1 MTGYFNSN
9 LAGVR
14 NISLSPPVSSLHL
27 ANSCAIYLHT
37 QLEHMPGG
45 NGKRDA
51 KRAAARENKVPSKS
65 TLKRRAK
72 KAREAAAAEDY
83 DNVDPHADDIGD
95 ADIHDV
101 SVGMG
106 AGSSGVGCGANAES
120 LPTVDARTVPLPS
133 FGPPSAYCE
142 PTR

>member
-1 MTGYFNSN
+1 
-9 LAGVR
+9 
-14 NISLSPPVSSLHL
+14 
-27 ANSCAIYLHT
+27 
-37 QLEHMPGG
+37 MPGG

-51 KRAAARENKVPSKS
+51 KRAAARENKVEPSKA
-65 TLKRRAK
+65 TLYRRAK

>member
-1 MTGYFNSN
+1 MSRPG
-9 LAGVR
+9 
-14 NISLSPPVSSLHL
+14 
-27 ANSCAIYLHT
+27 
-37 QLEHMPGG
+37 GG
-45 NGKRDA
+45 NGSRTA
-51 KRAAARENKVPSKS
+51 KRAAARANKVPSQR
-65 TLKRRAK
+65 TLERRAK

-120 LPTVDARTVPLPS
+120 LPTVDVRTVPLPS

>member
-1 MTGYFNSN
+1 M
-9 LAGVR
+9 
-14 NISLSPPVSSLHL
+14 SSR
-27 ANSCAIYLHT
+27 S
-37 QLEHMPGG
+37 GG
-45 NGKRDA
+45 HGSRTA
-51 KRAAARENKVPSKS
+51 KRAAARENRVPSKW
-65 TLKRRAK
+65 TLNRRAK

>member
-1 MTGYFNSN
+1 
-9 LAGVR
+9 
-14 NISLSPPVSSLHL
+14 
-27 ANSCAIYLHT
+27 
-37 QLEHMPGG
+37 MPGKSG
-45 NGKRDA
+45 GHGSRTA
-51 KRAAARENKVPSKS
+51 KRAAARANKVPSQR
-65 TLKRRAK
+65 TIRRRAK

-83 DNVDPHADDIGD
+83 DNVGRDLHADDIGD

-120 LPTVDARTVPLPS
+120 LPTVDARAVPLPS

>member
-1 MTGYFNSN
+1 M
-9 LAGVR
+9 
-14 NISLSPPVSSLHL
+14 SSR
-27 ANSCAIYLHT
+27 S
-37 QLEHMPGG
+37 GG
-45 NGKRDA
+45 HGKRDA
-51 KRAAARENKVPSKS
+51 KRAAARENKVVGPMQHD
-65 TLKRRAK
+65 RRAK

-120 LPTVDARTVPLPS
+120 LPTVDARAVPLPS

>member
-1 MTGYFNSN
+1 
-9 LAGVR
+9 
-14 NISLSPPVSSLHL
+14 
-27 ANSCAIYLHT
+27 
-37 QLEHMPGG
+37 MPGKSGG
-45 NGKRDA
+45 NGSRTA
-51 KRAAARENKVPSKS
+51 KRAAARENKVPSQR
-65 TLKRRAK
+65 TLDRRAK
-72 KAREAAAAEDY
+72 KAREAAEDY
-83 DNVDPHADDIGD
+83 DNVGPHADDIGD

-120 LPTVDARTVPLPS
+120 LPTVDARAVPLPS

>member
-1 MTGYFNSN
+1 MSRPG
-9 LAGVR
+9 
-14 NISLSPPVSSLHL
+14 
-27 ANSCAIYLHT
+27 
-37 QLEHMPGG
+37 GG

-51 KRAAARENKVPSKS
+51 KRAAARENKVPSQR
-65 TLKRRAK
+65 TLDRRAK

>member
-1 MTGYFNSN
+1 
-9 LAGVR
+9 
-14 NISLSPPVSSLHL
+14 
-27 ANSCAIYLHT
+27 
-37 QLEHMPGG
+37 MPGKSG
-45 NGKRDA
+45 GGRETGGGGHGSRTA
-51 KRAAARENKVPSKS
+51 KRAAAREAREDRVPSKA
-65 TLKRRAK
+65 TLYRRAK

>member
-1 MTGYFNSN
+1 
-9 LAGVR
+9 
-14 NISLSPPVSSLHL
+14 
-27 ANSCAIYLHT
+27 
-37 QLEHMPGG
+37 MPGG
-45 NGKRDA
+45 HGRRNA
-51 KRAAARENKVPSKS
+51 KRAAARENKVTNQR

-72 KAREAAAAEDY
+72 ETHEAAAAEDY

-120 LPTVDARTVPLPS
+120 LPTVDARAVPLPS

>member
-1 MTGYFNSN
+1 MS
-9 LAGVR
+9 R
-14 NISLSPPVSSLHL
+14 
-27 ANSCAIYLHT
+27 
-37 QLEHMPGG
+37 PGG
-45 NGKRDA
+45 GHGKRDA
-51 KRAAARENKVPSKS
+51 KRAAARENRVPSRT
-65 TLKRRAK
+65 TLQRRAK

-83 DNVDPHADDIGD
+83 DNVGPDPHADDIGD

-120 LPTVDARTVPLPS
+120 LPTVDARAVPLPS

>member
-1 MTGYFNSN
+1 
-9 LAGVR
+9 
-14 NISLSPPVSSLHL
+14 
-27 ANSCAIYLHT
+27 
-37 QLEHMPGG
+37 MPGKSG
-45 NGKRDA
+45 GHGSRTA
-51 KRAAARENKVPSKS
+51 KRAAARENKVPSQR
-65 TLKRRAK
+65 TLDRRAK
-72 KAREAAAAEDY
+72 KAREAAEDY

-120 LPTVDARTVPLPS
+120 LPTVDARAVPLPS

>member
-1 MTGYFNSN
+1 
-9 LAGVR
+9 
-14 NISLSPPVSSLHL
+14 
-27 ANSCAIYLHT
+27 
-37 QLEHMPGG
+37 MPGG

-51 KRAAARENKVPSKS
+51 KRAAARENKVVGKRQRN
-65 TLKRRAK
+65 RRAK

-120 LPTVDARTVPLPS
+120 LPTVDARAVPLPS

>member
-1 MTGYFNSN
+1 M
-9 LAGVR
+9 
-14 NISLSPPVSSLHL
+14 
-27 ANSCAIYLHT
+27 
-37 QLEHMPGG
+37 HMPRETGSG
-45 NGKRDA
+45 DNVNRTA
-51 KRAAARENKVPSKS
+51 KRAAARENMVPIRM
-65 TLKRRAK
+65 TLWRAK

-83 DNVDPHADDIGD
+83 GNVDPPANNISDADIHDIGD
-95 ADIHDV
+95 ADNDDV

>member
-1 MTGYFNSN
+1 M
-9 LAGVR
+9 
-14 NISLSPPVSSLHL
+14 SSR
-27 ANSCAIYLHT
+27 S
-37 QLEHMPGG
+37 GG
-45 NGKRDA
+45 HGSRTA
-51 KRAAARENKVPSKS
+51 KRAAARANRVPSKA
-65 TLKRRAK
+65 TLWRAK

-120 LPTVDARTVPLPS
+120 LPTVDARAVPLPS

>member
-1 MTGYFNSN
+1 
-9 LAGVR
+9 
-14 NISLSPPVSSLHL
+14 
-27 ANSCAIYLHT
+27 
-37 QLEHMPGG
+37 MPGG
-45 NGKRDA
+45 HGKRDA
-51 KRAAARENKVPSKS
+51 KRAAAREAREDRVPSKA
-65 TLKRRAK
+65 TLYRRAK

>member
-1 MTGYFNSN
+1 
-9 LAGVR
+9 
-14 NISLSPPVSSLHL
+14 
-27 ANSCAIYLHT
+27 
-37 QLEHMPGG
+37 MPGKSG
-45 NGKRDA
+45 GHGKRDA
-51 KRAAARENKVPSKS
+51 KRAAARANKVVGKRQRN
-65 TLKRRAK
+65 RRAK

>member
-1 MTGYFNSN
+1 
-9 LAGVR
+9 
-14 NISLSPPVSSLHL
+14 
-27 ANSCAIYLHT
+27 
-37 QLEHMPGG
+37 MPGKSG
-45 NGKRDA
+45 GHGSRTA
-51 KRAAARENKVPSKS
+51 KRAAARENKVPSQR
-65 TLKRRAK
+65 TLDRRAK

-120 LPTVDARTVPLPS
+120 LPTVDARAVPLPS

>member
-1 MTGYFNSN
+1 
-9 LAGVR
+9 
-14 NISLSPPVSSLHL
+14 
-27 ANSCAIYLHT
+27 
-37 QLEHMPGG
+37 MPGKSGG
-45 NGKRDA
+45 NGKRTA
-51 KRAAARENKVPSKS
+51 KRAAARENKVSSKW
-65 TLKRRAK
+65 TLNRRAK

-83 DNVDPHADDIGD
+83 DNVGPHADDIGD

>member
-1 MTGYFNSN
+1 
-9 LAGVR
+9 
-14 NISLSPPVSSLHL
+14 
-27 ANSCAIYLHT
+27 
-37 QLEHMPGG
+37 MPGG
-45 NGKRDA
+45 HGKRTA
-51 KRAAARENKVPSKS
+51 ERAAAHENKVSSRP
-65 TLKRRAK
+65 TLWRAK